1 MDAMGKENKKK
12 KTSQRWAG
20 RNREMERVD
29 VGAVGRRDDYIQHI
43 SKEILKELIKYC
55 LEESPSI
62 KLNFR

>member
-1 MDAMGKENKKK
+1 
-12 KTSQRWAG
+12 
-20 RNREMERVD
+20 MERVD